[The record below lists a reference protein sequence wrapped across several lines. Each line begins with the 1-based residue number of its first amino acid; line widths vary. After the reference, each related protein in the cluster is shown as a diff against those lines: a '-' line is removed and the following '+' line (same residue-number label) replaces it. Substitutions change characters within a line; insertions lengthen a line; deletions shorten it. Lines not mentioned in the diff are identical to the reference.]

1 MKCIPTRSMGTIMTR
16 KTIVPT
22 LSVGM
27 LFWTLRVL
35 SSMLGLP
42 SVEY

>member
-1 MKCIPTRSMGTIMTR
+1 MHSHAEHGNEMTR

-27 LFWTLRVL
+27 LFWTLRVR
-35 SSMLGLP
+35 SSMCGLP
-42 SVEY
+42 KAKN

>member
-1 MKCIPTRSMGTIMTR
+1 MGTIMTR

-42 SVEY
+42 SVEH